1 MSEPEAR
8 HRLAAILAA
17 DAAGYSRV
25 MAEDDH
31 VALATLEA
39 ARAVFRRH
47 IEAQGG
53 RVVDTA
59 GDSVLASFETA
70 TGAVRAAVAIQRK
83 LSTPVHGQRNGA
95 LLSFRIGVH
104 LGDVLEKADGSVYG
118 DGVNVAARLQAL
130 CEPGGVMVSQAVHG
144 AVASRIRGGFD
155 DAGEQTLKNIT
166 HPVRAFRLRAEGRSP
181 THRFGRYAVLPQ
193 ERQLLIDGKPAP
205 LGEPAFELLLA
216 LIERRQGVVSRK
228 ELADLV
234 RPGETVDDTILAAP
248 LRTLRKLLGANL
260 IATVPGRGYR
270 FAAALDEDGE
280 SSAEAIPDS
289 AHSPVA
295 AVPEPPG
302 SKPFAPP
309 ATPPTLLGRDDE
321 LVALDHLLAQ
331 HRHVTVLGAG
341 GIGKT
346 SLALAAAHARC
357 HA

>member
-1 MSEPEAR
+1 MNEPEAR

-25 MAEDDH
+25 MAEDDR
-31 VALATLEA
+31 VALATLDA

-53 RVVDTA
+53 RVIDTA

-83 LSTPVHGQRNGA
+83 LSTPAHGQRNA
-95 LLSFRIGVH
+95 ARLSFRIGVH

-118 DGVNVAARLQAL
+118 DGVNIAARLQAL

-155 DAGEQTLKNIT
+155 DAGEQTLKNIS

-205 LGEPAFELLLA
+205 LGEHAFDLLLA
-216 LIERRQGVVSRK
+216 LIEQRQRVVSRK

-234 RPGETVDDTILAAP
+234 WPDRVVDDNTLAVQ
-248 LRTLRKLLGANL
+248 LRALRKLLGAE
-260 IATVPGRGYR
+260 PDRYR
-270 FAAALDEDGE
+270 AGARLPICAAARG
-280 SSAEAIPDS
+280 
-289 AHSPVA
+289 
-295 AVPEPPG
+295 
-302 SKPFAPP
+302 
-309 ATPPTLLGRDDE
+309 GRR
-321 LVALDHLLAQ
+321 VVI
-331 HRHVTVLGAG
+331 RINT
-341 GIGKT
+341 
-346 SLALAAAHARC
+346 
-357 HA
+357 